1 MNDYLTHTK
10 AAFDSASRTFDEDD
24 NSNGILLW
32 MRARAYEV
40 YLKHFQSGDRLLE
53 LNSGTGID
61 AVYLASKGIKVHCTD
76 ISTGMLDHLSSKTET
91 LGLSQ
96 MISYE
101 LKPFDNISQVSGSK
115 FNGAISNFGG
125 LNCIPYFTKLS
136 ADISSKLAPDGKFIA
151 VVIGKYCP
159 WEIFYYLLKFKPS
172 IALRRL
178 SSGGLNANLNGEKI
192 RTFYFTPGIF
202 AEYFNKEF
210 TVEKIYSH
218 GLYTPPPYLVNIYN
232 KLKPFVKLLMKFDEI
247 TRGFFPFN
255 RFGDHFIVVLKK
267 KPDGN

>member
-1 MNDYLTHTK
+1 MNEYLTHTK

-24 NSNGILLW
+24 KANGILLW
-32 MRARAYEV
+32 MRARAYDI
-40 YLKHFQSGDRLLE
+40 YLKHFKKGDCLLE

-76 ISTGMLDHLSSKTET
+76 ISTGMLDHLSSKIET

-101 LKPFDNISQVSGSK
+101 LKPFDNISEVTGGK

-125 LNCIPYFTKLS
+125 LNCIPDFTKLS
-136 ADISSKLAPDGKFIA
+136 RDISSKLAPDGKFIA

-172 IALRRL
+172 IAFRRL
-178 SSGGLNANLNGEKI
+178 KAGGLDANLNGEKI
-192 RTFYFTPGIF
+192 RTFYFTPSTF
-202 AEYFNKEF
+202 AKFFGGEF

-247 TRGFFPFN
+247 TRGLFPFN
-255 RFGDHFIVVLKK
+255 CFGDHFIIVMKK
-267 KPDGN
+267 KSAGG